1 MKRPRPRC
9 GYTLVE
15 MAVAIS
21 IGLMVAVMVLALVNQ
36 QVAFTR
42 IFNTQNFLT
51 AEAPV
56 ISETLGTMCGRA
68 DGFRLYASKGDAL
81 AGTQPRLTD
90 ATVAELRF
98 RHADGSLQRAL
109 LCWEDLGTGPAL
121 NYYLVSSAG
130 TIGSPNLK
138 ITGKPS
144 QVRFAVEGGLLRIR
158 LTGKAGE
165 EIAYCATTQT

>member
-1 MKRPRPRC
+1 MKRSRLRP
-9 GYTLVE
+9 GYTLIE

-21 IGLMVAVMVLALVNQ
+21 VGLMVAVMVLALVNQ

-68 DGFRLYASKGDAL
+68 DGFRLYGSTSDAL
-81 AGTQPRLTD
+81 AGTQPLMAD
-90 ATVAELRF
+90 AAVAELRF

-109 LCWEDLGTGPAL
+109 LSWEDIGDGPVL
-121 NYYLVSSAG
+121 NYYLVSAAG
-130 TIGSPNLK
+130 TIGSPNIR

-144 QVRFAVEGGLLRIR
+144 RVRFAVEGGLLRMR
-158 LTGKAGE
+158 LTGRNGE
-165 EIAYCATTQT
+165 EITYCATTQT